1 MNDEPSVGAELAAFL
16 WVIAAMIALFELV
29 WFFADRMYSV

>member
-1 MNDEPSVGAELAAFL
+1 VNDEPSAGAELAAFL
-16 WVIAAMIALFELV
+16 WVVATMIALFELV